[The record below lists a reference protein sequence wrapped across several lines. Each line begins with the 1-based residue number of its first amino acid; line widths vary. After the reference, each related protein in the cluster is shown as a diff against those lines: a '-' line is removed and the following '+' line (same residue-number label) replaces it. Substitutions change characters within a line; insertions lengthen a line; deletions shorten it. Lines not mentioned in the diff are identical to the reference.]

1 MSGYLLDTNVVS
13 ELTKDSPNPA
23 ITNYLNAQDNLW
35 LSAIVVE
42 ELELGVQLLPAGRR
56 RDRLAQWLSLLLADF
71 DGRISP
77 IGRREAE
84 WAAAFQARVHRS
96 GGVLELG
103 DALIA
108 GTAMA
113 NDMTMVTRNVR
124 HFDSLDVNIVN
135 PWETPSRSGG

>member
-23 ITNYLNAQDNLW
+23 IISYLDVHDDLW
-35 LSAIVVE
+35 LSVIVIQ
-42 ELELGVQLLPAGRR
+42 ELELGVQLLPSGRR
-56 RDRLAQWLSLLLADF
+56 RDGLAQWLSLLLADF
-71 DGRISP
+71 EGRISP

-96 GGVLELG
+96 GGELELG

-113 NDMTMVTRNVR
+113 NDMVIVTRNVR
-124 HFDSLDVNIVN
+124 DFDRLNIHVVN
-135 PWETPSRSGG
+135 PWETDSRH

>member
-1 MSGYLLDTNVVS
+1 MSGCLLDTNVVS
-13 ELTKDSPNPA
+13 ELTKESPDSA
-23 ITNYLNAQDNLW
+23 VIGYLNTQYDLW

-42 ELELGVQLLPAGRR
+42 ELELGVQLKPEGRR
-56 RDRLAQWLSLLLADF
+56 RDRLTEWLALLLADF

-84 WAAAFQARVHRS
+84 WAAAFQAGVRR
-96 GGVLELG
+96 GGGELELG

-113 NDMTMVTRNVR
+113 NDMVIVTRNVR
-124 HFDSLDVNIVN
+124 DFGSLNVKVIN
-135 PWETPSRSGG
+135 PWEAV

>member
-13 ELTKDSPNPA
+13 ELTKERPNSA
-23 ITNYLNAQDNLW
+23 IIDYLNIQDDLW

-42 ELELGVQLLPAGRR
+42 ELGLGVQLLPEGRR
-56 RDRLAQWLSLLLADF
+56 RDGLREWLTLLLADF

-84 WAAAFQARVHRS
+84 WAAAFQARVHR
-96 GGVLELG
+96 GGGELELG

-113 NDMTMVTRNVR
+113 NDMAIVTRNVR
-124 HFDSLDVNIVN
+124 DFGGLNIDIIN
-135 PWETPSRSGG
+135 PWESP